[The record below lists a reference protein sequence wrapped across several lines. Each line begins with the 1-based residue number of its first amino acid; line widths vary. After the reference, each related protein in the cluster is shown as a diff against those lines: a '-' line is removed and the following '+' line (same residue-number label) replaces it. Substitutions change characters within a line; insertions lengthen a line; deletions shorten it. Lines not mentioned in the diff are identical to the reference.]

1 MGDALRRPGRQVV
14 GDHSGQSLAG
24 HQREFG
30 VHSEWDGRPLDDFK
44 QESVRTGVDENPDLF
59 GQAKTHSFSI
69 LHRDGLYFVML

>member
-1 MGDALRRPGRQVV
+1 MV
-14 GDHSGQSLAG
+14 GDHSEQSLAG

-44 QESVRTGVDENPDLF
+44 QESVRTGVEENAALF

-69 LHRDGLYFVML
+69 LHCDELYFVTL